1 MGAAVPIPYS
11 EIEAYCRL
19 KNIFLPSERE
29 RLVTLIDRLDR
40 EWMRLHHEKMDKEK
54 KSSSSPPPPPSHS
67 PPRGG
72 GTRNP
77 RRPVS

>member
-1 MGAAVPIPYS
+1 MGSAVPIPFT

-29 RLVTLIDRLDR
+29 RLVTLVDRLDH
-40 EWMRLHHEKMDKEK
+40 EWMRLHNEKMDKEMGK
-54 KSSSSPPPPPSHS
+54 NSKTPPPPSHS

-72 GTRNP
+72 GTRTP
-77 RRPVS
+77 RKPVS